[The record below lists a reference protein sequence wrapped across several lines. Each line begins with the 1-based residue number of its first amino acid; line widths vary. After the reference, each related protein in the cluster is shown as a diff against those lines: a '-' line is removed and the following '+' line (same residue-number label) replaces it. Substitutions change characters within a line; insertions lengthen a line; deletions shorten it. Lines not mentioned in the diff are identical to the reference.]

1 MVPEGPMTYDSIEGN
16 FVISGLRE
24 LILGLRRGDD
34 EIVSTIMSHAFFSSN
49 RICKCLL
56 RVCLIDFLFS
66 FMNLNLFLFRHSPF
80 ALSKDNKVSTV
91 FFSPFAICHYQCH
104 SSFYLQKKGGKK
116 TFFFISRDGCERY
129 LE

>member
-1 MVPEGPMTYDSIEGN
+1 MTYDSIEGN

-34 EIVSTIMSHAFFSSN
+34 EIVSTIMSHVFFSSN

-66 FMNLNLFLFRHSPF
+66 FMNLNLFLFCHSPF

-91 FFSPFAICHYQCH
+91 FFRHSPFAITNVTQVSIYKKRVVKKPFF
-104 SSFYLQKKGGKK
+104 SFLVMVMKN
-116 TFFFISRDGCERY
+116 I
-129 LE
+129 